1 MGAGTLTVY
10 AKLGDVYRM
19 YEIDTQVIELAIQLK
34 ERRKRGDATVW
45 RVVDILVGHPVL
57 TANEVARQLI
67 RVTFPAANDAIAEL
81 VALEILRP
89 STAQRRNLV
98 FQAHQVLNALHT
110 GMDDVLDG
118 TNCSHEGA
126 ALGSGVG
133 RSRPAMPEILLVVLQ
148 QMTGID
154 WIVRSV
160 QKPTYSRDNSSRKKS

>member
-1 MGAGTLTVY
+1 
-10 AKLGDVYRM
+10 M

-45 RVVDILVGHPVL
+45 RVVDILVVQPVL
-57 TANEVARQLI
+57 TANEVARQL

-89 STAQRRNLV
+89 STAQRRNRV

-118 TNCSHEGA
+118 TN
-126 ALGSGVG
+126 
-133 RSRPAMPEILLVVLQ
+133 
-148 QMTGID
+148 
-154 WIVRSV
+154 
-160 QKPTYSRDNSSRKKS
+160 